1 MAKSDATQLGIA
13 QIPVRATLD
22 ELGKDLEQARNTV
35 EKAMGNIAKRVTGD
49 YLDLGHKVTVGLA
62 GAGAALVAAG
72 TAAAGVMAKLAID
85 ALPLVQ
91 VREAFE
97 GISGGAEEM
106 LAALRKGS
114 LGMISDAELMKSY
127 NSAAQLVS
135 KTFADQLPEAMEYLG
150 KVAAATGQD
159 MGFMLDSLVRGV
171 GRVSPMI
178 LDNLGIQVD
187 LTEAAEKWAK
197 AQGTAMGTA
206 IDNSKAITK
215 ERDALEKLNQ
225 QLQVA
230 QMRQAEFTDKT
241 SAATRQ
247 ANAFTISNLTQ
258 DITEHNAALRE
269 LVASNGRVVVSTDD
283 LIESMTK
290 AQQQDAVFALTME
303 KLKENTAKMP
313 EVAGSAAQ
321 KWEALKTQM
330 ANIKDDVGVALIPV
344 LERIITPLGTLAED
358 KLPKAVEWFEKAVG
372 VLDRVVYLFMGIPDL
387 VKAANGDFDALTL
400 LLEGRLT
407 KIAEVLGLPT
417 EQVQP
422 LLDGIGDIA
431 RSINDFVTEDLK
443 PFVDEHGPALK
454 AAFEAIATFLATA
467 AIAATIVTIGGAI
480 LGLFTPIN
488 LIITTIGLL
497 AVAWTENWGGIQ
509 EKTKTAWDEI
519 KRVLDGIYEGYQ
531 RVIDKIKEFL
541 GVSNAG
547 ATTNGR
553 TSLYGGTPSGW
564 GDYTG
569 PGGRTSLYG
578 GGYATGGDFVVTR
591 PTMILTG
598 EAYQPERVTVTPLNA
613 QAQSEEGAGFNFHYH
628 DYSGMQYNRA
638 ESMAR
643 EWEYRY
649 QMGLHSR

>member
-22 ELGKDLEQARNTV
+22 ELGKDLDSARAKV
-35 EKAMGNIAKRVTGD
+35 EGAMKKIQDDLKPATAIGKKIADGIAIGTTAR
-49 YLDLGHKVTVGLA
+49 VGL
-62 GAGAALVAAG
+62 GV
-72 TAAAGVMAKLAID
+72 TAAGVFSKIAID

-91 VREAFE
+91 VRGAFE

-106 LAALRKGS
+106 LDALRKGS
-114 LGMISDAELMKSY
+114 YGMVRDADLMKSY
-127 NSAAQLVS
+127 NSAAQLVG
-135 KTFADQLPEAMEYLG
+135 KTFADQLPNAMQYLG
-150 KVAAATGQD
+150 KVSAATGQD
-159 MGFMLDSLVRGV
+159 MGFMLDSLVKGV
-171 GRVSPMI
+171 GRLSPMI
-178 LDNLGIQVD
+178 LDNLGIQVS
-187 LTEAAEKWAK
+187 LAEATAKAAEMFGVEEDELEK
-197 AQGTAMGTA
+197 AQIQAGMM
-206 IDNSKAITK
+206 NVV
-215 ERDALEKLNQ
+215 LEKL
-225 QLQVA
+225 
-230 QMRQAEFTDKT
+230 
-241 SAATRQ
+241 
-247 ANAFTISNLTQ
+247 
-258 DITEHNAALRE
+258 AL
-269 LVASNGRVVVSTDD
+269 N
-283 LIESMTK
+283 TK
-290 AQQQDAVFALTME
+290 D
-303 KLKENTAKMP
+303 MP

-321 KWEALKTQM
+321 KWEALKVQM

-407 KIAEVLGLPT
+407 KIADVLGLPT
-417 EQVQP
+417 EKVKP
-422 LLDGIGDIA
+422 LLEGIGDIA

-454 AAFEAIATFLATA
+454 TAFEAIATFLATA
-467 AIAATIVTIGGAI
+467 AIASTIVGIGSAL
-480 LGLFTPIN
+480 LGLINPIN
-488 LIITTIGLL
+488 LVIGAVALL
-497 AVAWTENWGGIQ
+497 AVAWTEDWGGIQ

-519 KRVLDGIYEGYQ
+519 KKVLDGIYEGYQ

-541 GVSNAG
+541 GVSGAG
-547 ATTNGR
+547 ATSNGR

-578 GGYATGGDFVVTR
+578 GGYAEGGDFVVKA

-613 QAQSEEGAGFNFHYH
+613 QAQEDMGSGFHFHYY
-628 DYSGMQYNRA
+628 DYAGINYNRA
-638 ESMAR
+638 QSMAR
-643 EWEYRY
+643 EWEYKY
-649 QMGLHSR
+649 QMGLYGR